1 MLEFISRLLSFSPIS
16 SIRILQTKLTFD
28 VKYFEIWIYFH
39 KWQWGSSLLF
49 IVKYCGE
56 HNWRA
61 IILKKIT
68 PPETCFE
75 NHPKKNPKE
84 STRISHQRTFIKKY
98 KHFKEK
104 RLKRKLLLLA
114 RGKVKGAASATSF
127 SFGKLGKREVWFCH
141 FVFCQLPYKG
151 LSLTQYFD
159 CLANWKRVKSQK
171 REVWFCEREKNPA
184 MRNPKGLFQIFLV
197 TWKCCSG
204 KTMLHPS
211 HLQAT

>member
-1 MLEFISRLLSFSPIS
+1 MFKLEVQLLDFKLHAFVFCNCRPNFFMFQNVLKPYWCLFYFCVSLTTMHVLHYFRVLWDSKLFKRYNKGPFKFQMDKIAIDSSLFPFTPALDMLEFISRPLSFSPIS

-49 IVKYCGE
+49 IVKYSGE

-84 STRISHQRTFIKKY
+84 STRISHQRTFIKK
-98 KHFKEK
+98 
-104 RLKRKLLLLA
+104 
-114 RGKVKGAASATSF
+114 
-127 SFGKLGKREVWFCH
+127 
-141 FVFCQLPYKG
+141 
-151 LSLTQYFD
+151 
-159 CLANWKRVKSQK
+159 
-171 REVWFCEREKNPA
+171 
-184 MRNPKGLFQIFLV
+184 
-197 TWKCCSG
+197 
-204 KTMLHPS
+204 
-211 HLQAT
+211 